1 MTELWVRSDTVSLSF
16 LHSPYIISTLL
27 HYIITIHYYITV
39 YYFILPRASSG
50 GLCNAGVLEYY
61 LANLREDLG
70 KMTGHVLWTGK
81 HDTFVN
87 CPLGK
92 NMVSKVSHEMA
103 KYLGK
108 VEPASFTFHSFRR
121 SSATNAADE
130 GASVQLL
137 HDFFG

>member
-1 MTELWVRSDTVSLSF
+1 
-16 LHSPYIISTLL
+16 
-27 HYIITIHYYITV
+27 
-39 YYFILPRASSG
+39 
-50 GLCNAGVLEYY
+50 
-61 LANLREDLG
+61 
-70 KMTGHVLWTGK
+70 MTGRALWTGK

-121 SSATNAADE
+121 SSATNIADE